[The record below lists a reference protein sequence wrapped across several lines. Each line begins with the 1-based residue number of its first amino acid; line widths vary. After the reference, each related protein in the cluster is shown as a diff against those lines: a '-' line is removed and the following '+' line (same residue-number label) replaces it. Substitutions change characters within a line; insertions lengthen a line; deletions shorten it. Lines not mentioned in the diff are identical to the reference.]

1 MIAVPPEV
9 FLYEMEELAMKFV
22 KKLLAVVL
30 AGTMVLTLLTSCG
43 TSKTKIE
50 DYITSMP
57 SVALESML
65 VNGPDSHV
73 TLKPVKNDDAALL
86 ASKVKDWLAAS
97 ANADKT
103 AQDYMIDLM
112 DDDDAYNSFRETFA
126 DDGKAEYVGISFIKL
141 PSETFDLQ
149 NAWIAYKLMSKE
161 RVMIISTWDAAD
173 GSEGTV
179 SVTTE
184 KIGNNTY
191 AFAVIRTP
199 GHDSGTDGDG
209 GTIIM

>member
-1 MIAVPPEV
+1 MIAVPPKV

-50 DYITSMP
+50 DYIKSMP
-57 SVALESML
+57 SVTLESML
-65 VNGPDSHV
+65 VSGSDSHV
-73 TLKPVKNDDAALL
+73 TLKPVENNDAALL
-86 ASKVKDWLAAS
+86 ASKAKDWLAAS
-97 ANADKT
+97 ENADKT
-103 AQDYMIDLM
+103 AKEYMDELDY
-112 DDDDAYNSFRETFA
+112 DAYVSFREPFV
-126 DDGKAEYVGISFIKL
+126 DDDKAEYVGISFIKL
-141 PSETFDLQ
+141 PSEKFDSQ
-149 NAWIAYKLMSKE
+149 NAWIAYNLMSKE

-184 KIGNNTY
+184 KIGDNTY

-199 GHDSGTDGDG
+199 GYDSGTGGDG

>member
-1 MIAVPPEV
+1 MIAAPPEA

-50 DYITSMP
+50 DYIKSMP
-57 SVALESML
+57 SVTLGSSL
-65 VNGPDSHV
+65 TQGRDSHV
-73 TLKPVKNDDAALL
+73 TLKPVKNTEAALL

-97 ANADKT
+97 GNADKT
-103 AQDYMIDLM
+103 AQEYMIDLM

-126 DDGKAEYVGISFIKL
+126 DDYKAEYVGISFIKL
-141 PSETFDLQ
+141 PSEKFDSQ
-149 NAWIAYKLMSKE
+149 NAWIAYNLMSKE
-161 RVMIISTWDAAD
+161 RVMSISTYEAVD

-199 GHDSGTDGDG
+199 GYESGTGGDG

>member
-1 MIAVPPEV
+1 MIATPPEV

-50 DYITSMP
+50 DYIESMP
-57 SVALESML
+57 SVTLESML

-73 TLKPVKNDDAALL
+73 TLKSVKNNDAALL
-86 ASKVKDWLAAS
+86 ASKVKDWLAVS

-103 AQDYMIDLM
+103 AQDYMIELM
-112 DDDDAYNSFRETFA
+112 DDDDAYESFRKTFA
-126 DDGKAEYVGISFIKL
+126 DDDKAEYVGISFIKL

-149 NAWIAYKLMSKE
+149 NAWFAYNLVSKE

-199 GHDSGTDGDG
+199 GRDSGTSGGGD
-209 GTIIM
+209 IHL

>member
-50 DYITSMP
+50 DYIKSMP
-57 SVALESML
+57 SVTLESML
-65 VNGPDSHV
+65 VSGSDSHV
-73 TLKPVKNDDAALL
+73 TLKPVKNNDAALL
-86 ASKVKDWLAAS
+86 ASKAKDWLAAS
-97 ANADKT
+97 ENADKT
-103 AQDYMIDLM
+103 AKEYMDELDY
-112 DDDDAYNSFRETFA
+112 DAYDSFREPFV
-126 DDGKAEYVGISFIKL
+126 DDDKAEYVGISFIKL
-141 PSETFDLQ
+141 PSEKFDSQ
-149 NAWIAYKLMSKE
+149 NAWIAYNLMSKE
-161 RVMIISTWDAAD
+161 RVMIISNWDAVD

-184 KIGNNTY
+184 KIGDNTY

-199 GHDSGTDGDG
+199 GHDSGTGGEG

>member
-50 DYITSMP
+50 DYIKSMP
-57 SVALESML
+57 SVTLESIL
-65 VNGPDSHV
+65 TIGSDSHV
-73 TLKPVKNDDAALL
+73 TLKPVKNNDAALL
-86 ASKVKDWLAAS
+86 ASKAKEWLAAS
-97 ANADKT
+97 ENADKT
-103 AQDYMIDLM
+103 AKEYMDELDY
-112 DDDDAYNSFRETFA
+112 DAYVSFREPFV
-126 DDGKAEYVGISFIKL
+126 DDDKPEYVGISFIKL
-141 PSETFDLQ
+141 PSEKFDSQ
-149 NAWIAYKLMSKE
+149 NAWIAYNLMSKE
-161 RVMIISTWDAAD
+161 RVMIISNWDAVD

-184 KIGNNTY
+184 KIGDNTY

-199 GHDSGTDGDG
+199 GHDPDAGEDG
-209 GTIIM
+209 GSIHL

>member
-1 MIAVPPEV
+1 MIAVSPEV

-50 DYITSMP
+50 DYIKSMP
-57 SVALESML
+57 SVTLESIL
-65 VNGPDSHV
+65 TIGSDSHV
-73 TLKPVKNDDAALL
+73 TLKPVKNNDAALL
-86 ASKVKDWLAAS
+86 ASKAKDWLAAS
-97 ANADKT
+97 ENADKT
-103 AQDYMIDLM
+103 AKEYMDELDY
-112 DDDDAYNSFRETFA
+112 DAYVSFREPFV
-126 DDGKAEYVGISFIKL
+126 DDDKAEYVGISFIKL
-141 PSETFDLQ
+141 PSEKFDSQ
-149 NAWIAYKLMSKE
+149 NAWIAYNLMSKE
-161 RVMIISTWDAAD
+161 RVMIISNWDAVD

-184 KIGNNTY
+184 KIGDNTY

-199 GHDSGTDGDG
+199 GRDPDAGEDG
-209 GTIIM
+209 GSIHL

>member
-1 MIAVPPEV
+1 MITVPPEA

-50 DYITSMP
+50 DYIKSMP
-57 SVALESML
+57 SVTLESMI
-65 VNGPDSHV
+65 VNGSDSHV
-73 TLKPVKNDDAALL
+73 TLKPVKNNDAALL
-86 ASKVKDWLAAS
+86 ASKVKDWLAES

-112 DDDDAYNSFRETFA
+112 DDDDAYNSFRETFT
-126 DDGKAEYVGISFIKL
+126 DDGKAEYVGISFIKI
-141 PSETFDLQ
+141 PSEKFDLQ
-149 NAWIAYKLMSKE
+149 NAWIAYNLMSKE

-184 KIGNNTY
+184 KIGDNTY

-199 GHDSGTDGDG
+199 GCDSSTGGEG

>member
-43 TSKTKIE
+43 ISKTKIE
-50 DYITSMP
+50 DYIKSMP
-57 SVALESML
+57 SVTLESML
-65 VNGPDSHV
+65 VSGSDSHV
-73 TLKPVKNDDAALL
+73 TLKPVKNNDAALL
-86 ASKVKDWLAAS
+86 ASKAKDWLAES

-103 AQDYMIDLM
+103 AKEYMDELDY
-112 DDDDAYNSFRETFA
+112 DAYDSFRESFV
-126 DDGKAEYVGISFIKL
+126 DDDKAEYVGISFIKL
-141 PSETFDLQ
+141 PSEKFDSQ
-149 NAWIAYKLMSKE
+149 NAWIAYNLMSKE
-161 RVMIISTWDAAD
+161 RVMIISNWDADD

-184 KIGNNTY
+184 KIGDNTY

-199 GHDSGTDGDG
+199 GRDPDAGEDG
-209 GTIIM
+209 GSIHL

>member
-50 DYITSMP
+50 DYIKSMP
-57 SVALESML
+57 SVTLESIL
-65 VNGPDSHV
+65 TIGSDSHV
-73 TLKPVKNDDAALL
+73 TLKPVKNNDAALL
-86 ASKVKDWLAAS
+86 ASKAKEWLAAS
-97 ANADKT
+97 ENADKT
-103 AQDYMIDLM
+103 AKEYMDELDY
-112 DDDDAYNSFRETFA
+112 DAYVSFREPFV
-126 DDGKAEYVGISFIKL
+126 DDYKAECVGISFIKL
-141 PSETFDLQ
+141 PSEKFDSQ
-149 NAWIAYKLMSKE
+149 NAWIAYNLMSKE
-161 RVMIISTWDAAD
+161 RVMIISNWDAVD

-184 KIGNNTY
+184 KIGDNTY

-199 GHDSGTDGDG
+199 GRDPDAGEDG
-209 GTIIM
+209 GSIHL

>member
-1 MIAVPPEV
+1 MIVAPPEV

-50 DYITSMP
+50 DYIKSMP
-57 SVALESML
+57 SVTLESAL
-65 VNGPDSHV
+65 VKGSDSHV
-73 TLKPVKNDDAALL
+73 TLKPVKNTEAALL
-86 ASKVKDWLAAS
+86 ASKVKDWLAVS

-103 AQDYMIDLM
+103 AQDYMIDLLN
-112 DDDDAYNSFRETFA
+112 DYDAYDSFRETFA
-126 DDGKAEYVGISFIKL
+126 DDYKAECVGISFIKL
-141 PSETFDLQ
+141 PSEKFDSQ
-149 NAWIAYKLMSKE
+149 NAWIAYNLMSKE
-161 RVMIISTWDAAD
+161 RVMIISTYDAVD
-173 GSEGTV
+173 GSEGTI

-199 GHDSGTDGDG
+199 GYDSDTGGDG

>member
-43 TSKTKIE
+43 ISKTKIE
-50 DYITSMP
+50 DYIKSMP
-57 SVALESML
+57 SVVLESML
-65 VNGPDSHV
+65 TSGSDSHV
-73 TLKPVKNDDAALL
+73 TLKPVENNDAALL
-86 ASKVKDWLAAS
+86 ASKAKEWLAES

-103 AQDYMIDLM
+103 AKEYMDELDY
-112 DDDDAYNSFRETFA
+112 DAYDSFRESFV
-126 DDGKAEYVGISFIKL
+126 DDDKAEYVGISFIKL
-141 PSETFDLQ
+141 PSEKFDSQ
-149 NAWIAYKLMSKE
+149 NAWIAYNLMSKE
-161 RVMIISTWDAAD
+161 RVMIISNWDADD

-184 KIGNNTY
+184 KIGDNTY

-199 GHDSGTDGDG
+199 GRDPDAGEDG
-209 GTIIM
+209 GSIHL

>member
-1 MIAVPPEV
+1 MIAAPPEV

-50 DYITSMP
+50 DYIKSMP
-57 SVALESML
+57 SVTLESML
-65 VNGPDSHV
+65 VSGSDSHV
-73 TLKPVKNDDAALL
+73 TLKPVKNNDAALL
-86 ASKVKDWLAAS
+86 ASKAKDWLAAS
-97 ANADKT
+97 ENADKT
-103 AQDYMIDLM
+103 AKEYMDELDY
-112 DDDDAYNSFRETFA
+112 DAYDSFREPFV
-126 DDGKAEYVGISFIKL
+126 DDDKAEYVGISFIKL
-141 PSETFDLQ
+141 PSEKFDSQ
-149 NAWIAYKLMSKE
+149 NAWIAYNLMSKE
-161 RVMIISTWDAAD
+161 RVMNISAWDADD

-184 KIGNNTY
+184 KIGDNTY

-199 GHDSGTDGDG
+199 GRDPDAGEDG
-209 GTIIM
+209 GSIHL

>member
-50 DYITSMP
+50 DYIKSMP
-57 SVALESML
+57 SVTLESIL
-65 VNGPDSHV
+65 TIGSDSHV
-73 TLKPVKNDDAALL
+73 ILKPVKNNEAALL
-86 ASKVKDWLAAS
+86 ASKAKEWLAES

-103 AQDYMIDLM
+103 AQDYMMYL
-112 DDDDAYNSFRETFA
+112 DDDAYASFKEPFV
-126 DDGKAEYVGISFIKL
+126 DDYKPEYVGISFIKL
-141 PSETFDLQ
+141 PSEKFDSQ
-149 NAWIAYKLMSKE
+149 NAWIAYNLMSKE
-161 RVMIISTWDAAD
+161 RVMNISAWDAED

-184 KIGNNTY
+184 KIGDNTY

-199 GHDSGTDGDG
+199 GRDPDEGEDG
-209 GTIIM
+209 GSIHL

>member
-43 TSKTKIE
+43 TSKTEIE
-50 DYITSMP
+50 DYIKSMP
-57 SVALESML
+57 SVTLGSML
-65 VNGPDSHV
+65 TSGSDSHV
-73 TLKPVKNDDAALL
+73 TLKPVKNNDAALL
-86 ASKVKDWLAAS
+86 ASKVKDWLAEP

-103 AQDYMIDLM
+103 AQDYMMDLPYDE
-112 DDDDAYNSFRETFA
+112 DDSFRETFA
-126 DDGKAEYVGISFIKL
+126 DNSKAEYVGISFIKL
-141 PSETFDLQ
+141 PSEKFDLQ
-149 NAWIAYKLMSKE
+149 NAWIAYSLMSKE
-161 RVMIISTWDAAD
+161 RVMIISTWDATD

-184 KIGNNTY
+184 KIGDNTY

-199 GHDSGTDGDG
+199 GHDSGTGGDG
-209 GTIIM
+209 GDIHL

>member
-1 MIAVPPEV
+1 MIAAQPEA

-43 TSKTKIE
+43 ISKTKIE
-50 DYITSMP
+50 DYIKSMP
-57 SVALESML
+57 SVALGSML
-65 VNGPDSHV
+65 TSGSDSHV
-73 TLKPVKNDDAALL
+73 TLKLVKNNDAALL
-86 ASKVKDWLAAS
+86 ASKVKDWLAEP

-103 AQDYMIDLM
+103 AQDYMIELP
-112 DDDDAYNSFRETFA
+112 DDEDGSFRETFA
-126 DDGKAEYVGISFIKL
+126 NNFKAEYVGISFIKL
-141 PSETFDLQ
+141 PSEKFDLQ
-149 NAWIAYKLMSKE
+149 NAWIAYNLMSKE
-161 RVMIISTWDAAD
+161 RVMIISNWDAVD

-184 KIGNNTY
+184 KIGDNTY

-199 GHDSGTDGDG
+199 GYESGTG
-209 GTIIM
+209 GEGGNIHL

>member
-1 MIAVPPEV
+1 MIAAPPEA

-50 DYITSMP
+50 DYIKSMP
-57 SVALESML
+57 SVTLESSL
-65 VNGPDSHV
+65 TQGRDSHV
-73 TLKPVKNDDAALL
+73 TLKPVKNTEAALL
-86 ASKVKDWLAAS
+86 ASKVKDWLAVS
-97 ANADKT
+97 GNADKT
-103 AQDYMIDLM
+103 AREYMIDLM

-126 DDGKAEYVGISFIKL
+126 DDYKAEYVGISFIKL
-141 PSETFDLQ
+141 PSEKFDSQ
-149 NAWIAYKLMSKE
+149 NAWIAYNLMS
-161 RVMIISTWDAAD
+161 RVMIISTYDAVD

-199 GHDSGTDGDG
+199 GYASDTSGDG

>member
-1 MIAVPPEV
+1 MIATPPEA

-50 DYITSMP
+50 DYIESMP
-57 SVALESML
+57 SVTLESML

-73 TLKPVKNDDAALL
+73 TLKPVKNNDAALL
-86 ASKVKDWLAAS
+86 ASKVKDWLAVS
-97 ANADKT
+97 ENADKT
-103 AQDYMIDLM
+103 AQDYMIDL
-112 DDDDAYNSFRETFA
+112 DDDAYESFRKTFA
-126 DDGKAEYVGISFIKL
+126 DDNKAEYVGISFIKL

-149 NAWIAYKLMSKE
+149 NAWFAYNLMSKE

-199 GHDSGTDGDG
+199 GRDSGTSGGGD
-209 GTIIM
+209 IHL

>member
-1 MIAVPPEV
+1 
-9 FLYEMEELAMKFV
+9 MKFV

-50 DYITSMP
+50 DYIKSMP

-65 VNGPDSHV
+65 TSGSDSHV
-73 TLKPVKNDDAALL
+73 TLKPVKNNDAALL
-86 ASKVKDWLAAS
+86 ASKAKDWLAAS
-97 ANADKT
+97 ENADKT
-103 AQDYMIDLM
+103 AKDYMDEL
-112 DDDDAYNSFRETFA
+112 DYDAYDSFREPFV
-126 DDGKAEYVGISFIKL
+126 DDDKAEYVGISFIKL
-141 PSETFDLQ
+141 PSEKFDSQ
-149 NAWIAYKLMSKE
+149 NAWIAYNLMSKE
-161 RVMIISTWDAAD
+161 RVMIISNWDAVD

-184 KIGNNTY
+184 KIGDNTY

-199 GHDSGTDGDG
+199 GHDPDAGEDG
-209 GTIIM
+209 GSIHL

>member
-43 TSKTKIE
+43 TSKTEIE
-50 DYITSMP
+50 DYIKSMP
-57 SVALESML
+57 SVTLGSML
-65 VNGPDSHV
+65 TSGSDSHV
-73 TLKPVKNDDAALL
+73 TLKPVKNNDAALL
-86 ASKVKDWLAAS
+86 ASKVKDWLAEP

-103 AQDYMIDLM
+103 AQDYMMDLPYDE
-112 DDDDAYNSFRETFA
+112 DDSFRETFA
-126 DDGKAEYVGISFIKL
+126 DDDKAEYVGISFIKL
-141 PSETFDLQ
+141 PSEKFDLQ
-149 NAWIAYKLMSKE
+149 NAWIAYNLMSKE
-161 RVMIISTWDAAD
+161 RVMIISTWDATD

-184 KIGNNTY
+184 KIGDNTY

-199 GHDSGTDGDG
+199 GHDSGTGGDG
-209 GTIIM
+209 GDIHL

>member
-1 MIAVPPEV
+1 M
-9 FLYEMEELAMKFV
+9 
-22 KKLLAVVL
+22 
-30 AGTMVLTLLTSCG
+30 
-43 TSKTKIE
+43 
-50 DYITSMP
+50 
-57 SVALESML
+57 
-65 VNGPDSHV
+65 
-73 TLKPVKNDDAALL
+73 
-86 ASKVKDWLAAS
+86 KDWLAES

-103 AQDYMIDLM
+103 AQEYMIDLM

-141 PSETFDLQ
+141 PSEKFDLQ

-161 RVMIISTWDAAD
+161 RVMIISTWDATD

-184 KIGNNTY
+184 KIGDNTY

-199 GHDSGTDGDG
+199 GHDSGTGGDG

>member
-1 MIAVPPEV
+1 MITVPPEA

-50 DYITSMP
+50 DYIKSMP
-57 SVALESML
+57 SVTLESML
-65 VNGPDSHV
+65 VNGSDSHV
-73 TLKPVKNDDAALL
+73 TLKPTKNNDAALL
-86 ASKVKDWLAAS
+86 ASKVKDWLAEP

-126 DDGKAEYVGISFIKL
+126 DDNKAEYVGISFIKI
-141 PSETFDLQ
+141 PTEKFDLQ
-149 NAWIAYKLMSKE
+149 NAWIAYNLMSKE

-184 KIGNNTY
+184 KIGDNTY

-199 GHDSGTDGDG
+199 GCDSSTGGEG

>member
-50 DYITSMP
+50 DYIKSMP
-57 SVALESML
+57 SVTLESIL
-65 VNGPDSHV
+65 TIGSDSHV
-73 TLKPVKNDDAALL
+73 TLKPVKNNDAALL
-86 ASKVKDWLAAS
+86 ASKAKDWLAAS
-97 ANADKT
+97 GNADKT
-103 AQDYMIDLM
+103 AKEYMDELDY
-112 DDDDAYNSFRETFA
+112 DAYVSFREPFV
-126 DDGKAEYVGISFIKL
+126 DDDKAEYVGISFIKL
-141 PSETFDLQ
+141 PSEKFDSQ
-149 NAWIAYKLMSKE
+149 NAWIAYNLMSKE
-161 RVMIISTWDAAD
+161 RVMIISNWDAVD

-184 KIGNNTY
+184 KIGDNTY

-199 GHDSGTDGDG
+199 GRDPDAGEDG
-209 GTIIM
+209 GSIHL

>member
-1 MIAVPPEV
+1 
-9 FLYEMEELAMKFV
+9 
-22 KKLLAVVL
+22 
-30 AGTMVLTLLTSCG
+30 VLTLLTSCG

-50 DYITSMP
+50 DYIKSMP
-57 SVALESML
+57 SVTLESML
-65 VNGPDSHV
+65 VNGSDSHV
-73 TLKPVKNDDAALL
+73 TLKPVKNNDAALL
-86 ASKVKDWLAAS
+86 ASKVKDWLAES

-126 DDGKAEYVGISFIKL
+126 DDGKAEYVGISFIKI
-141 PSETFDLQ
+141 PSEKFDLQ
-149 NAWIAYKLMSKE
+149 NAWIAYNLMSKE

-184 KIGNNTY
+184 KIGDNTY

-199 GHDSGTDGDG
+199 GCDSSTGGEG

>member
-43 TSKTKIE
+43 TSKTEIE
-50 DYITSMP
+50 DYIKSMP
-57 SVALESML
+57 SVTLGSML
-65 VNGPDSHV
+65 TSGSDSHV
-73 TLKPVKNDDAALL
+73 TLKPVKNNDAALL
-86 ASKVKDWLAAS
+86 ASKVKDWLAEP

-103 AQDYMIDLM
+103 AQDYMMDLPYDE
-112 DDDDAYNSFRETFA
+112 DDSFRETFA
-126 DDGKAEYVGISFIKL
+126 DNSKAEYVGISFIKL
-141 PSETFDLQ
+141 PSEKFDLQ
-149 NAWIAYKLMSKE
+149 NAWIAYNLMSKE
-161 RVMIISTWDAAD
+161 RVMIISTWDATD

-184 KIGNNTY
+184 KIGDNTY

-199 GHDSGTDGDG
+199 GHDSGTGGDG
-209 GTIIM
+209 GDIHL

>member
-1 MIAVPPEV
+1 
-9 FLYEMEELAMKFV
+9 MKFV

-43 TSKTKIE
+43 ISKTKIE
-50 DYITSMP
+50 DYIKSMP
-57 SVALESML
+57 SVALESTL
-65 VNGPDSHV
+65 TAGSDSHV
-73 TLKPVKNDDAALL
+73 TLKPVKNNDAALL
-86 ASKVKDWLAAS
+86 ASKVKDWLAES

-103 AQDYMIDLM
+103 AREYMIELDY
-112 DDDDAYNSFRETFA
+112 DAYDSFREPFV
-126 DDGKAEYVGISFIKL
+126 DDDKAEYVGISFIKL
-141 PSETFDLQ
+141 PSEKFDSQ
-149 NAWIAYKLMSKE
+149 NAWIAYNLMSKE
-161 RVMIISTWDAAD
+161 RVMSISVCDADD

-184 KIGNNTY
+184 KIGDNTY

-199 GHDSGTDGDG
+199 GHGSGTGGDG

>member
-43 TSKTKIE
+43 ISKTKIE
-50 DYITSMP
+50 DYIKSMP
-57 SVALESML
+57 SVALGSML
-65 VNGPDSHV
+65 TTGSDSHV
-73 TLKPVKNDDAALL
+73 TLKPVKNNDAALL
-86 ASKVKDWLAAS
+86 ASKVKDWLAVS
-97 ANADKT
+97 ENADKT
-103 AQDYMIDLM
+103 AQDYMMDLI
-112 DDDDAYNSFRETFA
+112 DDDAAYDSFRGTFV
-126 DDGKAEYVGISFIKL
+126 DDYKPEYVGISFIKL
-141 PSETFDLQ
+141 PSEKFDSQ
-149 NAWIAYKLMSKE
+149 NAWIAYNLMSKE
-161 RVMIISTWDAAD
+161 RVVIISTWNADD

-184 KIGNNTY
+184 KIGDNTY

-199 GHDSGTDGDG
+199 GHDPDAGEDG
-209 GTIIM
+209 GSIHL

>member
-43 TSKTKIE
+43 ISKTKIE
-50 DYITSMP
+50 DYIKSMP
-57 SVALESML
+57 SVTLESML
-65 VNGPDSHV
+65 VSGSDSHV
-73 TLKPVKNDDAALL
+73 TLKPVKNNDAALL
-86 ASKVKDWLAAS
+86 ASKAKDWLATS
-97 ANADKT
+97 ENADKT
-103 AQDYMIDLM
+103 AKEYMDELDY
-112 DDDDAYNSFRETFA
+112 DAYDSFREPFV
-126 DDGKAEYVGISFIKL
+126 DDNKAEYVGISFIKL
-141 PSETFDLQ
+141 PSEKFDSQ
-149 NAWIAYKLMSKE
+149 NAWIAYNLMSKE
-161 RVMIISTWDAAD
+161 RVMIISNWDAVD

-184 KIGNNTY
+184 KIGDNTY

-199 GHDSGTDGDG
+199 GRDPDAGEDG
-209 GTIIM
+209 GSIHL

>member
-1 MIAVPPEV
+1 MIAAPPEV

-50 DYITSMP
+50 EYIKSMP
-57 SVALESML
+57 SVTLESML

-73 TLKPVKNDDAALL
+73 TLKPVKNNDAALL
-86 ASKVKDWLAAS
+86 ASKVKDWLAEP

-103 AQDYMIDLM
+103 AQDYMMDLPYDE
-112 DDDDAYNSFRETFA
+112 DDSFRETFA
-126 DDGKAEYVGISFIKL
+126 DDSKAEYVGISFIKL
-141 PSETFDLQ
+141 PSEKFDLQ
-149 NAWIAYKLMSKE
+149 NAWIAYNLMSKE
-161 RVMIISTWDAAD
+161 RVMIISTWDATD

-184 KIGNNTY
+184 KIGDNTY

-199 GHDSGTDGDG
+199 GHDSGTGGDG
-209 GTIIM
+209 GDIHL

>member
-1 MIAVPPEV
+1 MIAVPPKV

-43 TSKTKIE
+43 ISKTKIE
-50 DYITSMP
+50 DYIKSMP
-57 SVALESML
+57 SVTLESML
-65 VNGPDSHV
+65 VSGSDSHV
-73 TLKPVKNDDAALL
+73 TLKPVENNDAALL
-86 ASKVKDWLAAS
+86 ASKAKDWLAAS
-97 ANADKT
+97 ENADKT
-103 AQDYMIDLM
+103 AKEYMDELDY
-112 DDDDAYNSFRETFA
+112 DAYVSFREPFV
-126 DDGKAEYVGISFIKL
+126 DDDKAEYVGISFIKL
-141 PSETFDLQ
+141 PSEKFDSQ
-149 NAWIAYKLMSKE
+149 NAWIAYNLMSKE
-161 RVMIISTWDAAD
+161 RVMIISNWDAVD

-184 KIGNNTY
+184 KIGDNTY

-199 GHDSGTDGDG
+199 GRDPDAGEDG

>member
-1 MIAVPPEV
+1 MITALPEV

-30 AGTMVLTLLTSCG
+30 VGTMVLTLLTSCG
-43 TSKTKIE
+43 TSKTEIE
-50 DYITSMP
+50 DYIKSMP
-57 SVALESML
+57 SVTLESML
-65 VNGPDSHV
+65 TGGSDSHV
-73 TLKPVKNDDAALL
+73 TLKPVKNNDAALL
-86 ASKVKDWLAAS
+86 ASKVKDWLAEP

-103 AQDYMIDLM
+103 AQDYMIELPYDE
-112 DDDDAYNSFRETFA
+112 DGSFRETFA
-126 DDGKAEYVGISFIKL
+126 NNFKAEYVGISFIKI
-141 PSETFDLQ
+141 PSEKFDLQ
-149 NAWIAYKLMSKE
+149 NAWIAYNLMSKE
-161 RVMIISTWDAAD
+161 RVMIISTWDATD

-184 KIGNNTY
+184 KIGDNTY

-199 GHDSGTDGDG
+199 GHDSSTGGEG

>member
-1 MIAVPPEV
+1 MITALPEV

-50 DYITSMP
+50 DYIESMP
-57 SVALESML
+57 SVTLGSML
-65 VNGPDSHV
+65 TSGSDSHV
-73 TLKPVKNDDAALL
+73 TLKPVKNNDAALL
-86 ASKVKDWLAAS
+86 ASKVKDWLAEP

-103 AQDYMIDLM
+103 AQDYMMDLPYDE
-112 DDDDAYNSFRETFA
+112 DDSFRETFA
-126 DDGKAEYVGISFIKL
+126 NNSKAEYVGISFIKL

-149 NAWIAYKLMSKE
+149 NAWFAYNLMSKE

-199 GHDSGTDGDG
+199 GRDSSTSGGGD
-209 GTIIM
+209 IHL

>member
-1 MIAVPPEV
+1 MIAVPPKV

-43 TSKTKIE
+43 ISKTKIE
-50 DYITSMP
+50 DYIKSMP
-57 SVALESML
+57 SVTLESML
-65 VNGPDSHV
+65 VSGSDSHV
-73 TLKPVKNDDAALL
+73 TLKPVENNDAALL
-86 ASKVKDWLAAS
+86 ASKAKDWLAAS
-97 ANADKT
+97 ENADKT
-103 AQDYMIDLM
+103 AKEYMDELDYDE
-112 DDDDAYNSFRETFA
+112 YVSFREPFV
-126 DDGKAEYVGISFIKL
+126 DDDKAEYVGISFIKL
-141 PSETFDLQ
+141 PSEKFDSQ
-149 NAWIAYKLMSKE
+149 NAWIAYNLMSKE
-161 RVMIISTWDAAD
+161 RVMIISNWDAVD

-184 KIGNNTY
+184 KIGDNTY

-199 GHDSGTDGDG
+199 GYDSGTGGDG